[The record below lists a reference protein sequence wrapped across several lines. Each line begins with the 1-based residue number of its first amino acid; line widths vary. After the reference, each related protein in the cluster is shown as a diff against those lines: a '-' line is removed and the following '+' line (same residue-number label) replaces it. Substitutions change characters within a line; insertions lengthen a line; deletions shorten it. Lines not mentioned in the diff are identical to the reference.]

1 MQDGSVTPIGNFF
14 RNRQNR
20 LKIRT
25 SQRFVSLALA
35 FIFSVNIL
43 SAPLSVF
50 IVNNVFAIDF
60 GQKIADKARELAWPE
75 SDKSKSASPTDAFV
89 RAANASGV
97 TPSNDCLAFVK
108 TAIIASGADT
118 GYPTAANEYESDL
131 VEYMGSSTKWTQ
143 VNTTNESDLKP
154 GDILVSADTSG
165 QGRNHIFVYLGSGKV
180 AAANLNEGEWRIEKL
195 ADEGGNGYVPFYY
208 GGNQY
213 KVFRINS
220 SDDSSSSSSGAK
232 KSQISASQL
241 EEFAQNNILFY
252 DPSENDCI
260 EPTGT
265 GNSDGS
271 DVYMIGDS
279 ETVLSES

>member
-1 MQDGSVTPIGNFF
+1 M
-14 RNRQNR
+14 
-20 LKIRT
+20 KIRT

-50 IVNNVFAIDF
+50 IGNNVFAIDF

-165 QGRNHIFVYLGSGKV
+165 QGRNHIFV
-180 AAANLNEGEWRIEKL
+180 
-195 ADEGGNGYVPFYY
+195 
-208 GGNQY
+208 
-213 KVFRINS
+213 
-220 SDDSSSSSSGAK
+220 
-232 KSQISASQL
+232 
-241 EEFAQNNILFY
+241 
-252 DPSENDCI
+252 
-260 EPTGT
+260 
-265 GNSDGS
+265 
-271 DVYMIGDS
+271 
-279 ETVLSES
+279 

>member
-1 MQDGSVTPIGNFF
+1 M
-14 RNRQNR
+14 
-20 LKIRT
+20 KIRT

-165 QGRNHIFVYLGSGKV
+165 QGRNHIFVYLGDGKV
-180 AAANLNEGEWRIEKL
+180 AAANLNEWYGRIENL
-195 ADEGGNGYVPFYY
+195 ADEWWNGNVPFYY

-213 KVFRINS
+213 KVFRVNS
-220 SDDSSSSSSGAK
+220 SDSDSSSSSSGAK

-252 DPSENDCI
+252 DPSESDCV
-260 EPTGT
+260 ESTGN

-271 DVYMIGDS
+271 DV
-279 ETVLSES
+279 